1 MDFLFSII
9 LHFNKKILDIK
20 KKKKKKKLK
29 KKKKKKKKKTNKILI
44 YLKFLI

>member
-20 KKKKKKKLK
+20 KKKKKNLK
-29 KKKKKKKKKTNKILI
+29 KKKKKKKKRQI
-44 YLKFLI
+44 KF